1 MTHVSGL
8 SLVRTLTAGLMA
20 LSVMAMP
27 GAALAAGGKTKEL
40 KHNHW
45 SFDGVFGKYDKEA
58 VQRGWQ
64 VYSEVCSNCHSIEQ
78 LSFRNLGQKGGPFY
92 MAQCPAGAPESLD
105 CSNPN
110 DNPVVQK
117 IAEDY
122 KFQVTDGP
130 DEYGD
135 MFERAPGSSDKI
147 PGPYPNKQLAR
158 VSNNGAL
165 PPDMSL
171 LAKARHHGPDYIY
184 SLLQGYKEVP
194 DTVEVAPGQY
204 YNEYYPGD
212 MSLLVKEEYRD
223 AEGHILKDVKVP
235 YGGVFAMAQPIYD
248 EQVDYADESIPETI
262 DQYASDVSEFLMW
275 AAEPKLEA
283 RKQLGM
289 MSVIYLLILT
299 GLLYWSYREIWSKDH

>member
-1 MTHVSGL
+1 
-8 SLVRTLTAGLMA
+8 
-20 LSVMAMP
+20 
-27 GAALAAGGKTKEL
+27 
-40 KHNHW
+40 
-45 SFDGVFGKYDKEA
+45 
-58 VQRGWQ
+58 
-64 VYSEVCSNCHSIEQ
+64 
-78 LSFRNLGQKGGPFY
+78 SFRNLGQKGGPFY
-92 MAQCPAGAPESLD
+92 MEQCPPGAPESLD

-135 MFERAPGSSDKI
+135 MFERAPSSSDKI

-223 AEGHILKDVKVP
+223 EEGHILKDVKVP

-248 EQVDYADESIPETI
+248 EQVDYADESVPETI
-262 DQYASDVSEFLMW
+262 AQYASDVSEFLMW

-289 MSVIYLLILT
+289 MSVIYLLILS